1 MCEASCRCSAIGCDL
16 MGTWSSEDSTN
27 DSRNCQCINTVLGSY
42 FSTVRIDNVGIDK
55 VPWNEYNIRVNVR
68 GFLNSARVHF

>member
-1 MCEASCRCSAIGCDL
+1 

-27 DSRNCQCINTVLGSY
+27 SYRNCQCINMVLGSY

-68 GFLNSARVHF
+68 GFLNNA